1 MAGMFVVAEDA
12 ALQGTTGVASLL
24 FGLGP
29 TEAAIL
35 AVLVVS
41 EIAMTVGAVR
51 WCWRRLRGWHE
62 RRKSTRRKDRNP

>member
-1 MAGMFVVAEDA
+1 MFVVAEDA

-29 TEAAIL
+29 IEAAIL

-41 EIAMTVGAVR
+41 EIAMTVGAAR
-51 WCWRRLRGWHE
+51 WCWRKIRGWHE
-62 RRKSTRRKDRNP
+62 RRQAARRKDRNP